1 MADMTWSSDGVTP
14 RVAKGAGADA
24 EVRMRRRRRRETI
37 FVWLGIAS
45 TFVALVTLAAL
56 LIDLLIAGYPRLT
69 WDFFVNFPSRRASQ
83 AGILSAWVGSLLVIL
98 VTAVIGVFLGVSAGI
113 YLEEYARRNW
123 ITNIIEINI
132 SNLAGVPSIVYGL
145 LALGLFVYAL
155 GTGRN
160 IFTAGL
166 TLALLILPII
176 VVATREA
183 LRAVPASLREAA
195 YGIGCTKWQVTSDHV
210 LPAALP
216 GVLTGIIIG
225 ISRALGETAPLI
237 TIGALTFIAFLPAPP
252 VTSEFPFISFA
263 WLFDGFT
270 VLPIQAFNWISRP
283 GSDFH
288 ANAAAAGIVLLAIT
302 LGLNSLAIY
311 ARYRLRK
318 KLQW

>member
-1 MADMTWSSDGVTP
+1 LGI
-14 RVAKGAGADA
+14 
-24 EVRMRRRRRRETI
+24 RRRRMREKI
-37 FVWLGIAS
+37 FVAFGIAS
-45 TFVALVTLAAL
+45 TLFAL
-56 LIDLLIAGYPRLT
+56 LMLGALLVDLAIAAWPRLT
-69 WDFFVNFPSRRASQ
+69 WDFFVNFPSRRAAQ

-98 VTAVIGVFLGVSAGI
+98 TTAVIGIFLGVASGI
-113 YLEEYARRNW
+113 YLEEYGRRNW
-123 ITNIIEINI
+123 ITAIIDINI

-155 GTGRN
+155 GIGRN
-160 IFTAGL
+160 ILTAGL

-183 LRAVPASLREAA
+183 IRAVPSTLRDAA
-195 YGIGCTKWQVTSDHV
+195 YAIGCTKWQVTRDHV

-216 GVLTGIIIG
+216 GILTGVIIG

-252 VTSEFPFISFA
+252 LTGEFPFISFQ

-283 GSDFH
+283 GQDFH
-288 ANAAAAGIVLLAIT
+288 ANAAAAGIVLLLIT
-302 LGLNSLAIY
+302 LSLNGLAIY
-311 ARYRLRK
+311 MRYRLRK